1 MGWCPAGQN
10 ASMAHGDQPNLGEF
24 LRHRRALMTPPRQ
37 HVHSR
42 FSVRRVPGLRRQE
55 LADIAGVSIEYY
67 TRLEQGRAV
76 RPSREILT
84 ALAAAFQLS
93 PGEAEH
99 LFRLAGEVPPE
110 PPAPSAEVR
119 SGVQQVLSSL
129 EATMPV
135 TVHDG
140 RLDMLSLNVA
150 AMELFGP
157 LFDEGSYGRNIVHQ
171 SFTATGLETV
181 MGHAGADQLRR
192 VAASELRRALSR
204 YPQDER
210 LQFLFRDLSKK
221 SADFADYWAR
231 GEVGT
236 WRSAMKHVRH
246 PTRGVLSF
254 ESQMLYDPENDHWV
268 MLFAVPGSGTEQ

>member
-1 MGWCPAGQN
+1 
-10 ASMAHGDQPNLGEF
+10 MAHEDQPSLGEF
-24 LRHRRALMTPPRQ
+24 LRHRRALMMPPRQ
-37 HVHSR
+37 EGRPR
-42 FSVRRVPGLRRQE
+42 FSARRVPGLRRQE
-55 LADIAGVSIEYY
+55 LSDIAGISIEYY

-84 ALAAAFQLS
+84 ALGTAFQLS

-99 LFRLAGEVPPE
+99 LFRLAGELPPE

-119 SGVQQVLSSL
+119 SGVQQVLAHL

-140 RLDMLSLNVA
+140 RLDMLSLNAA
-150 AMELFGP
+150 AMELFQP
-157 LFDEGSYGRNIVHQ
+157 FFDDGLYGQNIVHQ
-171 SFTATGLETV
+171 AFTAKDLHTVLGHTG
-181 MGHAGADQLRR
+181 AGQLRR

-204 YPQDER
+204 YPEDER
-210 LQFLFRDLSKK
+210 LQFLLRELSTK
-221 SADFADYWAR
+221 SAEFADCWAR

-246 PTRGVLSF
+246 PTMGVLSF
-254 ESQMLYDPENDHWV
+254 ESQMLHDPENDHWV
-268 MLFAVPGSGTEQ
+268 ILFAAARI